1 MPLPSQIH
9 RDRPLENISVAFKS
23 DRLIAQELSPSVPV
37 KHESDTYYVH
47 SQDSLILP
55 ATLRANGGEANE
67 SDWNVSTS
75 SYTLEEHAL
84 KKIVTDRDR
93 NNADPP
99 LRMDVDATEYL
110 TEKILLRRE
119 TLLATLVNTT
129 GTWANN
135 TSLTSTLTWNTSATN
150 PITQIDSAASLIA
163 QSCGK
168 TPNVVVLNDPT
179 WRIAKENSATV
190 DRIKYTSA
198 ESLSPAMLAKLF
210 GVDKLLIGGGIVDTA
225 EFGINTVTMGWIWTD
240 AAFIGY
246 VEPSAGLNK
255 VSALYTFQGQ
265 EGGIPYKVQRWRDD
279 PRSGDWIQVTTLFRH
294 SAIATGAGYLINN
307 TLT

>member
-119 TLLATLVNTT
+119 T
-129 GTWANN
+129 
-135 TSLTSTLTWNTSATN
+135 
-150 PITQIDSAASLIA
+150 
-163 QSCGK
+163 
-168 TPNVVVLNDPT
+168 VL
-179 WRIAKENSATV
+179 
-190 DRIKYTSA
+190 
-198 ESLSPAMLAKLF
+198 
-210 GVDKLLIGGGIVDTA
+210 
-225 EFGINTVTMGWIWTD
+225 
-240 AAFIGY
+240 AAF
-246 VEPSAGLNK
+246 VNP
-255 VSALYTFQGQ
+255 
-265 EGGIPYKVQRWRDD
+265 
-279 PRSGDWIQVTTLFRH
+279 
-294 SAIATGAGYLINN
+294 
-307 TLT
+307 